1 MRINHYHIFALLL
14 GSLIP
19 VAAPAQTNTEYILA
33 DRLMQQQDYE
43 SALPILKNLNK
54 EYPYDYIY
62 FERLT
67 ECLVQL
73 KQYDAALET
82 ALSLPSDVGFKPSA
96 NVLIGKIYHFKEDT
110 ARAYAIWRQN
120 LKEHAGQFQ
129 VYMNTAKAMSDR
141 GLHQRAVEV
150 YKQGR
155 MAFQND
161 QLFINDIAN
170 ELMQAGKYEEA
181 IREWL
186 RLVELRPEQLTFIQ
200 RLLLRFND
208 PLVNDIAI
216 MELEDKLNE
225 LPINSASYSNLYQL
239 QIWLLQ
245 ENKLYRRALVAA
257 RAYENST
264 STFNYSLFSLG
275 RKLVENKE
283 FELAKEAFN
292 YYIERS
298 HGEIKWRNMEE
309 LALTYVKWAKHLH
322 ENSLD
327 FNGQSDSLYKA
338 GTHILNS
345 LIQEGS
351 TYSRL
356 GRALTL
362 KADIEL
368 DHTYDL
374 EAAKWARNR
383 LARLSGYEESAE
395 LAYLDGRIHL
405 AEREFTQ
412 ARIAFTKSNKKA
424 DIGELAE
431 KSRYFLAL
439 TDFYTGDY
447 EFARIQLKSLG
458 RQSTSYYAN
467 DALQLRIWLQ
477 EGLASDTT
485 GQILKPF
492 AEAYFQSFT
501 GNHKEANNQY
511 LALLDDPELS
521 VLHDDI
527 YVQLISSKDM
537 DPLTIFT
544 KVANFLNEQ
553 GNNISEREKLMWQR
567 AWLAELILDQDIE
580 ERPTAEDRFFGSENS
595 IQLTYQQVIEYYEE
609 LILEYPQGFYAES
622 AREKI
627 KELSRVNI

>member
-1 MRINHYHIFALLL
+1 MRTNRYHISALFLIF
-14 GSLIP
+14 LIP
-19 VAAPAQTNTEYILA
+19 ASLPAQTNTDYILA

-43 SALPILKNLNK
+43 SALPILKELNK
-54 EYPYDYIY
+54 EFPYDYIY

-67 ECLVQL
+67 ECFVQL
-73 KQYDAALET
+73 KQYDEALET
-82 ALSLPSDVGFKPSA
+82 AQSLPSDIGFQASA
-96 NVLIGKIYHFKEDT
+96 NVLIAKLYHFKEDT
-110 ARAYAIWRQN
+110 ARAYALWKQN
-120 LKEHAGQFQ
+120 LEEHPGQFQ
-129 VYMNTAKAMSDR
+129 VYINTARAMSAR

-186 RLVELRPEQLTFIQ
+186 RLIELRPEQLTFVQ

-208 PLVNDIAI
+208 PLVNDITI

-225 LPINSASYSNLYQL
+225 LPINSPSYSNLYQL

-245 ENKLYRRALVAA
+245 ENKLYRRALVTA

-283 FELAKEAFN
+283 FELAKEAFS
-292 YYIERS
+292 YYIERGS
-298 HGEIKWRNMEE
+298 GEIKWRNMEE
-309 LALTYVKWAKHLH
+309 LALTYSKWAKHLDD
-322 ENSLD
+322 NNLD
-327 FNGQSDSLYKA
+327 FNDQADSLYEEA
-338 GTHILNS
+338 TRTLNT
-345 LIQEGS
+345 LIRDGA

-374 EAAKWARNR
+374 EAAKQARNR
-383 LARLSGYEESAE
+383 LTRLSGYGESAE
-395 LAYLDGRIHL
+395 LAYLDGRIYL

-412 ARIAFTKSNKKA
+412 ARIAFTKSNKRA

-447 EFARIQLKSLG
+447 EFAKIQLKSLG
-458 RQSTSYYAN
+458 RQNTSYYAN

-477 EGLASDTT
+477 EALASDTT
-485 GQILKPF
+485 GQILEPF

-501 GNHKEANNQY
+501 GNHEEANERY
-511 LALLDDPELS
+511 LAMLDDPELS

-527 YVQLISSKDM
+527 YVQLMSSENM
-537 DPLTIFT
+537 DPSTTFA
-544 KVANFLNEQ
+544 KVANYLNEQ
-553 GNNISEREKLMWQR
+553 GNAISEREKLMWQR
-567 AWLAELILDQDIE
+567 AWLAELILDPAAE
-580 ERPTAEDRFFGSENS
+580 EGPSVEDRFFRGENYPRV
-595 IQLTYQQVIEYYEE
+595 TREKVIEYYEE

-622 AREKI
+622 ARERI
-627 KELSRVNI
+627 KELSKVNI